1 MAVTRIVAHDCA
13 NSLALPPRGVEP
25 LSDNSQ
31 VADSSQVTQ
40 NQENVLA
47 VCLALLE
54 RENPDLAGVVRAWP
68 ELPDAVRARI
78 VAMVKA
84 SAKPGT

>member
-1 MAVTRIVAHDCA
+1 MVAHDSA
-13 NSLALPPRGVEP
+13 NHLTLPPRGFEP
-25 LSDNSQ
+25 LSGYSEGTTD
-31 VADSSQVTQ
+31 SQVTQ

-54 RENPDLAGVVRAWP
+54 QKYPDLAGIVRAWP
-68 ELPDAVRARI
+68 ELPEALRAGI